1 MKQDVVGYFVT
12 VDESG
17 KSEMD
22 YFVEKPMDFGKDEV
36 LPVCPDPPKVIK
48 PVPVRNRNAAT
59 KRWVPTKPK
68 AMLLTI
74 RDRQTLST
82 SHIRAGT
89 WLPVKSMHKSI
100 LSARPKV
107 EQFIREDLRDEVSV
121 LEQEELALCK
131 DDDFG
136 MTFDLEL

>member
-1 MKQDVVGYFVT
+1 MKQDVSGYFIT

-22 YFVEKPMDFGKDEV
+22 YFVEKPMDFGKKEV
-36 LPVCPDPPKVIK
+36 LPVCPEPPKVIR
-48 PVPVRNRNAAT
+48 PAPTRNGNTTA

-68 AMLLTI
+68 PISSTI
-74 RDRQTLST
+74 RNRQVTST
-82 SHIRAGT
+82 SYGRAGVRP
-89 WLPVKSMHKSI
+89 PVKSVCKNI
-100 LSARPKV
+100 PFTRPKV
-107 EQFIREDLRDEVSV
+107 ERFIREDLRHEVSV
-121 LEQEELALCK
+121 LELEELALCK

>member
-1 MKQDVVGYFVT
+1 MKQDVAGYFVT

-17 KSEMD
+17 KSKMD
-22 YFVEKPMDFGKDEV
+22 YFVEQPMDFGKDEV
-36 LPVCPDPPKVIK
+36 LPVCPEPTKVVK
-48 PVPVRNRNAAT
+48 PAPARNGNIPA

-68 AMLLTI
+68 AMLSTI
-74 RDRQTLST
+74 RNRQATST
-82 SHIRAGT
+82 SHVKAGVRP
-89 WLPVKSMHKSI
+89 PVRPMHKSI
-100 LSARPKV
+100 PSARPKV
-107 EQFIREDLRDEVSV
+107 ERFLREDLRKEVSA

>member
-1 MKQDVVGYFVT
+1 MKQDIAAYFVT

-36 LPVCPDPPKVIK
+36 LPVCPEPPRVVKQI
-48 PVPVRNRNAAT
+48 PARNGNVTA

-68 AMLLTI
+68 ALSSTI
-74 RDRQTLST
+74 RARQVTST
-82 SHIRAGT
+82 SHVRAG
-89 WLPVKSMHKSI
+89 
-100 LSARPKV
+100 ARPPVRSMRKSTSV
-107 EQFIREDLRDEVSV
+107 RPKAEKFIREDLRDEVSA
-121 LEQEELALCK
+121 LEQEELALCN